1 MCKNLHEL
9 DKERL
14 VYQRR
19 LPSDIRT
26 NYVHCS
32 FVLLLRGTVLYEAFE
47 QQLPFKKRKNL
58 KTDKKNEINSNSKS
72 KSSEFQRKL

>member
-26 NYVHCS
+26 NYVQCS

-47 QQLPFKKRKNL
+47 QILQLQKKTQNSR
-58 KTDKKNEINSNSKS
+58 KTDRKK
-72 KSSEFQRKL
+72 